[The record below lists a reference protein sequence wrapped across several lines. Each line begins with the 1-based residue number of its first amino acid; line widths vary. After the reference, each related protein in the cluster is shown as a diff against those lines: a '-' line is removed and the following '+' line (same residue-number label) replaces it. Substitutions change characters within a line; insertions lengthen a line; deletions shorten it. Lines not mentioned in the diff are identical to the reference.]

1 MYKILIVDDEPA
13 NLKLLQNI
21 LEHDYELSFATSG
34 TVALSIA
41 RKLKP
46 DMILLD
52 VMMPEIDGFEVCSRL
67 KAMEHTAKIPVI
79 FVTALNSAEDE
90 VHGFEAGGVDFIKK
104 PISSHLVLTRVATHL
119 ALYNQRKE
127 CERAIK
133 ERTEELENSY
143 LTAISML
150 AEAGHYNDTDTG
162 VHVWRM
168 AAYAGAIGR
177 AAGWSVD
184 DAKLLEMACTMHD
197 TGKIGTPDS
206 ILKKPAGLSE
216 MEFNIIKEHT
226 TIGYSI
232 LTHTKKP
239 TRLFNMAADIA
250 LCHHEKWNGTGY
262 PEGLVGDR
270 IPEAARICAIADV
283 FDALTMRRPYKPP
296 WPVEDALAEIIKGAG
311 AHFDPRLVDIF
322 VDIQQEILE
331 LKDLWEEQED
341 SSELYYDV
349 DNFISIL

>member
-21 LEHDYELSFATSG
+21 LEQDYELAFAKTG
-34 TVALSIA
+34 SIA
-41 RKLKP
+41 INIAKSLLP
-46 DMILLD
+46 DLILLD
-52 VMMPEIDGFEVCSRL
+52 VMMPEMDGFEVCSHL
-67 KAMEHTAKIPVI
+67 KAIEVTSKIPVI
-79 FVTALNSAEDE
+79 FVTALNSAADE
-90 VHGFEAGGVDFIKK
+90 VRGFESGGVDFIKK

-127 CERAIK
+127 CEKAIK

-143 LTAISML
+143 VTAISML
-150 AEAGHYNDTDTG
+150 AEAGHFNDTDTG

-168 AAYAGAIGR
+168 AAYAGALGR
-177 AAGWSVD
+177 VSGWSHE
-184 DAKLLEMACTMHD
+184 DAHILEMASTMHD

-206 ILKKPAGLSE
+206 ILKKPSGLTAA
-216 MEFNIIKEHT
+216 EFNIIKEHT

-239 TRLFNMAADIA
+239 TKLFSMAADIA

-262 PEGLVGDR
+262 PEGLSGEN
-270 IPEAARICAIADV
+270 IPVSARICAIADV

-296 WPVEDALAEIIKGAG
+296 WPIEDAFAEILKGSG
-311 AHFDPRLVDIF
+311 AHFDPHLVKLFISIKD
-322 VDIQQEILE
+322 EILE
-331 LKDLWEEQED
+331 LKHQWEEKED
-341 SSELYYDV
+341 VSGLYYDI
-349 DNFISIL
+349 DNFVSIL

>member
-1 MYKILIVDDEPA
+1 MYKILVVDDEPA

-21 LEHDYELSFATSG
+21 LEQDYDLAFATNGS
-34 TVALSIA
+34 AAIAIA
-41 RKLKP
+41 RKILP
-46 DMILLD
+46 DLILLD
-52 VMMPEIDGFEVCSRL
+52 VMMPELDGFETCSRL
-67 KAMEHTAKIPVI
+67 KAIEQTAKIPII

-90 VHGFEAGGVDFIKK
+90 VRGFESGGVDFIKK

-127 CERAIK
+127 CEKAIK

-143 LTAISML
+143 ITAISML

-168 AAYAGAIGR
+168 AAYSGALGR

-197 TGKIGTPDS
+197 TGKIGIPDA
-206 ILKKPAGLSE
+206 ILKKPAGLTE
-216 MEFNIIKEHT
+216 HEFEVIKDHT

-232 LTHTKKP
+232 LMHTKKP
-239 TRLFNMAADIA
+239 TRLFTMAADIA
-250 LCHHEKWNGTGY
+250 LCHHEKWNGSGY
-262 PEGLVGDR
+262 PEGLVGER
-270 IPEAARICAIADV
+270 IPESARICAIADV

-296 WPVEDALAEIIKGAG
+296 WPVDDAFAEIKKGAG
-311 AHFDPRLVDIF
+311 AHFDPRLVELFFGIRE
-322 VDIQQEILE
+322 EILE
-331 LKDLWEEQED
+331 IKGIWEERD
-341 SSELYYDV
+341 SQSELFFDI
-349 DNFISIL
+349 DNYISIL

>member
-21 LEHDYELSFATSG
+21 LEQDYELAFAKSG
-34 TVALSIA
+34 PIA
-41 RKLKP
+41 INIAKNLLP
-46 DMILLD
+46 DLILLD
-52 VMMPEIDGFEVCSRL
+52 VMMPEMDGFEVCSHL
-67 KAMEHTAKIPVI
+67 KATEATSKIPVI
-79 FVTALNSAEDE
+79 FVTALNSAADE
-90 VHGFEAGGVDFIKK
+90 VRGFESGGVDFIKK

-143 LTAISML
+143 ITAISML
-150 AEAGHYNDTDTG
+150 AEAGHFNDTDTG

-168 AAYAGAIGR
+168 AAYAGALGR
-177 AAGWSVD
+177 VSGWSTD
-184 DAKLLEMACTMHD
+184 EAHILEMASTMHD

-206 ILKKPAGLSE
+206 ILKKPSGLTAA
-216 MEFNIIKEHT
+216 EFNIIKEHT

-239 TRLFNMAADIA
+239 TKLFSMAADIA

-262 PEGLVGDR
+262 PEGLSGDS
-270 IPEAARICAIADV
+270 IPVSARICAIADV

-296 WPVEDALAEIIKGAG
+296 WTIEDAFAEIVKGAG
-311 AHFDPRLVDIF
+311 SHFDPHLVELFISIKD
-322 VDIQQEILE
+322 EILE
-331 LKDLWEEQED
+331 LKHQWEEKED
-341 SSELYYDV
+341 NSGLYYDI
-349 DNFISIL
+349 DNFVSIL

>member
-1 MYKILIVDDEPA
+1 MYKILVVDDEPA

-21 LEHDYELSFATSG
+21 LEHDYDLAFAKSG
-34 TVALSIA
+34 KVALSIV

-52 VMMPEIDGFEVCSRL
+52 VMMPELDGFETCSRL
-67 KAMEHTAKIPVI
+67 KAMEQTAKIPVI
-79 FVTALNSAEDE
+79 FVTARNSAEDE
-90 VHGFEAGGVDFIKK
+90 VRGFESGGVDFIKK

-127 CERAIK
+127 CEKAIK
-133 ERTEELENSY
+133 DRTEELENSY

-168 AAYAGAIGR
+168 AAYAGAISR
-177 AAGWSVD
+177 AAGWTIEE
-184 DAKLLEMACTMHD
+184 AKLLEMACTMHD
-197 TGKIGTPDS
+197 TGKIGIPDS
-206 ILKKPAGLSE
+206 ILKKPAGLTE
-216 MEFNIIKEHT
+216 AEFNIIKEHT

-250 LCHHEKWNGTGY
+250 LCHHEKWNGAGY
-262 PEGLVGDR
+262 PEGISAER
-270 IPEAARICAIADV
+270 IPESARICAIADV

-296 WPVEDALAEIIKGAG
+296 WPVEEAFAEICKGAG
-311 AHFDPRLVDIF
+311 SHFDPKLVELFINIRD
-322 VDIQQEILE
+322 EILE
-331 LKDLWEEQED
+331 LKQIWEEQED